1 MQPAT
6 RKSLT
11 LLMVGVGLW
20 LVLVGP
26 AYLLAGTRGIEGL
39 AYAAALCT
47 PVGCVVIFVAGRWN
61 TQGAPLAA
69 LLLGM
74 LARMGI
80 VLGGV
85 LALRVFR
92 PDLRLVEFA
101 IWVILFYIVTLAAE
115 TLLLLKGQ
123 PVSS

>member
-1 MQPAT
+1 
-6 RKSLT
+6 
-11 LLMVGVGLW
+11 MVGVGLW

>member
-26 AYLLAGTRGIEGL
+26 AYLLAGARGIEGL

-47 PVGCVVIFVAGRWN
+47 PVGCVVILVAGRWN

-101 IWVILFYIVTLAAE
+101 IWVILFYIV
-115 TLLLLKGQ
+115 
-123 PVSS
+123 

>member
-1 MQPAT
+1 MQQAT

-11 LLMVGVGLW
+11 LLMVGIGLW
-20 LVLVGP
+20 LLLAGP

-39 AYAAALCT
+39 AYAAALCV
-47 PVGCVVIFVAGRWN
+47 PVGCVVIFVAGRWSSSN
-61 TQGAPLAA
+61 APLAA

-74 LARMGI
+74 LARMGV

-85 LALRVFR
+85 LVLREFR

-115 TLLLLKGQ
+115 TLLLLKGRT
-123 PVSS
+123 VSS